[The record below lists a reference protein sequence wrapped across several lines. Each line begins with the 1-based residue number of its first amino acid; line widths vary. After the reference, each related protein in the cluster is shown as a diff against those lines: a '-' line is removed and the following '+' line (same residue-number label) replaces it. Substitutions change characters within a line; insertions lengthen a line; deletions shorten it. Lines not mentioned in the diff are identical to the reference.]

1 MSLLALL
8 GGRPVRDRPFAS
20 WPIFDDAERAALNQV
35 LESGVWG
42 GYSPAVQQFEASF
55 AKQHDCRFGV
65 STCNGTLSLEAA
77 LHALGIGA
85 NDEVIVPP
93 ITFVATAT
101 AVLRVGA
108 IPVFADIDSRSYNL
122 DPAQVDRSITKR
134 TRAIIPVHFGGH
146 PADLDALISLA
157 HHHNL
162 AVLEDCAHAH
172 GASWKGRKVGS
183 FGDISSFS
191 FQQSKNLTAGEGGI
205 LVTNNEGLAAKS
217 WTFANQGRVAGG
229 AWYQHDFLGTNLR
242 LTGLQAAVLN
252 AQLARLPEHLERRA
266 RNAEFLTSRLRGG
279 PVIPPAI
286 DPRVTAHGFHLYIV
300 RLDAKQL
307 NGVSRDQF
315 AKALQ
320 AEGIPG
326 ASWYPYPIYR
336 NKLFTATGRHWPVC
350 PEAERM
356 CQECFWLSN
365 EVLLADTADLED
377 VVSAVEKVASASA
390 ELLEYAR

>member
-1 MSLLALL
+1 LSSLALL
-8 GGRPVRDRPFAS
+8 GGRPVRERPFAS
-20 WPIFDDAERAALNQV
+20 WPVFDDAERIALNQV
-35 LESGVWG
+35 LESGIWG

-55 AKQHDCRFGV
+55 AKHHECRFGV

-101 AVLRVGA
+101 AVLRIGA
-108 IPVFADIDSRSYNL
+108 VPVFADIDPRTYNFA
-122 DPAQVDRSITKR
+122 PAHVDACITKR
-134 TRAIIPVHFGGH
+134 TRAIIPVHFGGN
-146 PADLDALISLA
+146 PADLDALIPLA
-157 HHHNL
+157 HHRNL

-266 RNAEFLTSRLRGG
+266 RNAEFLTSRLQGG
-279 PVIPPAI
+279 PLIPPAV
-286 DPRVTAHGFHLYIV
+286 DPRVTAHGFHLYILRV
-300 RLDAKQL
+300 DTNQL

-315 AKALQ
+315 AKALL

-336 NKLFTATGRHWPVC
+336 NKLFTATGRHWTAC

-356 CQECFWLSN
+356 CQECFWLSS
-365 EVLLADTADLED
+365 EVLLADTAELED
-377 VVSAVEKVASASA
+377 VVRAVEKVANGSSD
-390 ELLEYAR
+390 LLEHAH

>member
-1 MSLLALL
+1 L

-20 WPIFDDAERAALNQV
+20 WPIFGDTERAALSQV
-35 LESGVWG
+35 LESGIWG
-42 GYSPAVQQFEASF
+42 GYSPAVQQFESSF
-55 AKQHDCRFGV
+55 AKHHNCRFGV

-108 IPVFADIDSRSYNL
+108 VPVFADIDPRSYNL
-122 DPAQVDRSITKR
+122 DPARVEACITKR

-146 PADLDALISLA
+146 PADLDALIPMA

-205 LVTNNEGLAAKS
+205 LITNNEGLAAKC

-252 AQLARLPEHLERRA
+252 SQLTRLPEHLERRA
-266 RNAEFLTSRLRGG
+266 RNTEFLTSRLRGS
-279 PVIPPAI
+279 PVAPPVV
-286 DPRVTAHGFHLYIV
+286 DQRVTMHGFHLYIL
-300 RLDAKQL
+300 RLDTKQL
-307 NGVSRDQF
+307 NGVSRDQL
-315 AKALQ
+315 AKALL

-336 NKLFTATGRHWPVC
+336 NKLFAATGRHWPIC
-350 PEAERM
+350 AEAERM

-365 EVLLADTADLED
+365 EVLLADMAELED
-377 VVSAVEKVASASA
+377 VVRAVEKVASASA
-390 ELLEYAR
+390 ELLEHTH